1 MRPTSRDCVLSAGA
15 FRGHPRLRP
24 ARSAHHGAIPSPQVR
39 SVVTP
44 GYDTAAQ
51 ADLLRIA
58 AAQHTRISREAADGM
73 GFDRHLFAL
82 RGLAASRG
90 EVPEPALFTDPTYAA
105 VSAVVSANELSTSTA
120 RPACMCSPQR
130 ALSLPH
136 R

>member
-15 FRGHPRLRP
+15 FRGHARLG
-24 ARSAHHGAIPSPQVR
+24 RSAHHGAIPSPQVR

>member
-1 MRPTSRDCVLSAGA
+1 MTSD
-15 FRGHPRLRP
+15 
-24 ARSAHHGAIPSPQVR
+24 
-39 SVVTP
+39 
-44 GYDTAAQ
+44 
-51 ADLLRIA
+51 DLPH
-58 AAQHTRISREAADGM
+58 QHTRISREAADGM